1 MTEPT
6 MDNATTLSVAEQDV
20 GIVSVNNRG
29 ASNSDLGKKLLFLAV
44 IAALVAVAG
53 LWFYNQH
60 RATVKAEEA
69 RVNKTGKDEIKP
81 AQVAQKRVFD
91 TAPPIAS
98 AKADTTP
105 KQDAAAS
112 APSTQPGCKDV
123 MVRDAKGIPMMGAD
137 NRPIMIGCDGKV
149 VPGIDGN
156 AMPGVGQSTS
166 QGTNQTPPP
175 KPPSRYAGDVL
186 IASTG
191 GGASAGAGAGA
202 DGALPSKAPR
212 TNAEGMEM
220 LARMLRPGGAASN
233 APPTTVPVAM
243 PHNAVAG
250 ASDEAAPATGGGQS
264 ASGEA
269 SAPLSARG
277 AVGGLLTPTVTTKT
291 TAAMIGNRDMIVAKG
306 THIDC
311 ALTTKIINEVSGF
324 ASCQLPN
331 NVYSDNG
338 KVLLM
343 GRGSEVM
350 GEYVAKAS
358 QGQRRLFVLWD
369 RVKTP
374 EGVIIDF
381 KSPAADSLGTMGI
394 GGYVDNRWFERIGA
408 AFMLSFVKDVIAYEI
423 AKSSAG
429 ANTQA
434 GGIAFQNSTR
444 TGESMAEKVLE
455 QTIGIPP
462 TIYKNQ
468 GDLASIYVA
477 RDLDFS
483 TVYQLRVN

>member
-1 MTEPT
+1 MIG
-6 MDNATTLSVAEQDV
+6 A
-20 GIVSVNNRG
+20 IVV
-29 ASNSDLGKKLLFLAV
+29 V
-44 IAALVAVAG
+44 VG
-53 LWFYNQH
+53 LWFYMQH
-60 RATVKAEEA
+60 RAVLKAEEA
-69 RVNKTGKDEIKP
+69 RVNKTGKDEIRP
-81 AQVAQKRVFD
+81 AQVAQRREFKPM
-91 TAPPIAS
+91 PPMEP
-98 AKADTTP
+98 AKAEA
-105 KQDAAAS
+105 KAATE
-112 APSTQPGCKDV
+112 PSQSNCKNV
-123 MVRDAKGIPMMGAD
+123 MVLDAKGVPMMGAD

-149 VPGIDGN
+149 VPAIDSNATPGN
-156 AMPGVGQSTS
+156 VPGAGNNA
-166 QGTNQTPPP
+166 NQPPSP

-191 GGASAGAGAGA
+191 GTASGGAGA
-202 DGALPSKAPR
+202 DNDSGIPNRAPK
-212 TNAEGMEM
+212 TNSEGMEL
-220 LARMLRPGGAASN
+220 LAGLLRRTGVSSN
-233 APPTTVPVAM
+233 ASPTPPITPPDSQSSAARDASVPVVN
-243 PHNAVAG
+243 NAGLSGGDAG
-250 ASDEAAPATGGGQS
+250 IPPSS
-264 ASGEA
+264 
-269 SAPLSARG
+269 RG
-277 AVGGLLTPTVTTKT
+277 AVGGLLTPTITNKT
-291 TAAMIGNRDMIVAKG
+291 TAAMIGNRDMIVSKG

-311 ALTTKIINEVSGF
+311 TLTTKIINEVSGF

-331 NVYSDNG
+331 NIYSDNG

-343 GRGSEVM
+343 ERGSEVM

-374 EGVIIDF
+374 TGVIIDF

-394 GGYVDNRWFERIGA
+394 GGYVDNRWAERIGA

>member
-6 MDNATTLSVAEQDV
+6 MGNAATLSVAEQDA

-60 RATVKAEEA
+60 RAVVKAEEA
-69 RVNKTGKDEIKP
+69 RLNKTGKDEIKP

-91 TAPPIAS
+91 TAPPIAP
-98 AKADTTP
+98 AKADTTA
-105 KQDAAAS
+105 KQDPAATAS
-112 APSTQPGCKDV
+112 STQPGCKDV
-123 MVRDAKGIPMMGAD
+123 MVRDAKGAPMMGAD
-137 NRPIMIGCDGKV
+137 NRPITIGCDGKV
-149 VPGIDGN
+149 VPAIDAN
-156 AMPGVGQSTS
+156 AMPGAGQSA
-166 QGTNQTPPP
+166 NQTPPP

-191 GGASAGAGAGA
+191 GAASSGAGAGA
-202 DGALPSKAPR
+202 DAAIPNKAPK

-220 LARMLRPGGAASN
+220 LARMLRPGGTTNNPSTATPAAMPNAAGTTSIEDVARASN
-233 APPTTVPVAM
+233 AT
-243 PHNAVAG
+243 
-250 ASDEAAPATGGGQS
+250 QS
-264 ASGEA
+264 AGGEA
-269 SAPLSARG
+269 SAPPSARG

-306 THIDC
+306 AHIDC
-311 ALTTKIINEVSGF
+311 ALTTKVINEVSGF

-381 KSPAADSLGTMGI
+381 KSPAADSLGAMGI